1 MTAFVILHY
10 RAIDTTRSCV
20 KSIRALAGDKHIVIV
35 DNASP
40 NGTGAV
46 LAEEFAASPDV
57 TVLLHGKN
65 DGFARGNNVGT
76 RWVYEHLDADFTVV
90 LNNDVEIP
98 QHDFIP
104 QIARIYAQHPFDL
117 LGPDIV
123 SVFSGIHQSPKTL
136 HGCTLESVRHK
147 RACVA
152 RSKNP
157 ILLLL
162 SSGEKNS
169 PAIWRLVQI
178 RNRKKQHIDTTRPAE
193 GVVLHGSCVIFSQ
206 RYLAR
211 HPEPFYPNYSTFVTL
226 TGATIRPITTT
237 PEENYKFAIRERV
250 EACINEHTRAILFT
264 NPGNPTGTILTEEE
278 LKLMADIAKEHNLF
292 IIGDEVYREFVYGG
306 EKLMSLLQLEGYE
319 DNVVVI
325 DSVSKRFSACGA
337 RIGCVITRNAEL
349 YNNAMKWCQ
358 GRLCASTIDQVA
370 SAALYTVGPEYFD
383 AVRKEYKARRDT
395 LVEGLKK
402 IPGVIYSEPKG
413 AFYVMAKLP
422 VDDAEKFQ
430 LFMLEEFDDN
440 GDTLMFTPAE
450 SFYKTPH
457 TGVNEIR
464 MAYVINQ
471 DALKRSMELLAKG
484 IEAYNNK

>member
-1 MTAFVILHY
+1 MKFSSKIQRCELSPMRKFLPYELAAEAKGRKIYHLNIGQPDIETPKAFFD
-10 RAIDTTRSCV
+10 AV
-20 KSIRALAGDKHIVIV
+20 KNFQD
-35 DNASP
+35 P
-40 NGTGAV
+40 V
-46 LAEEFAASPDV
+46 LAYAAAPGVSEFLTAVQGYYAN
-57 TVLLHGKN
+57 LGI
-65 DGFARGNNVGT
+65 
-76 RWVYEHLDADFTVV
+76 HLEQSDIYATAGGSEA
-90 LNNDVEIP
+90 L
-98 QHDFIP
+98 
-104 QIARIYAQHPFDL
+104 QIAL
-117 LGPDIV
+117 
-123 SVFSGIHQSPKTL
+123 S
-136 HGCTLESVRHK
+136 C
-147 RACVA
+147 
-152 RSKNP
+152 
-157 ILLLL
+157 IL
-162 SSGEKNS
+162 
-169 PAIWRLVQI
+169 
-178 RNRKKQHIDTTRPAE
+178 DE
-193 GVVLHGSCVIFSQ
+193 GDEIII
-206 RYLAR
+206 
-211 HPEPFYPNYSTFVTL
+211 PEPFYPNYSTFVTL

-278 LKLMADIAKEHNLF
+278 LRLMADIAKEHNLF

-337 RIGCVITRNAEL
+337 RIGCVITRNSDL

-358 GRLCASTIDQVA
+358 GRLRASTIDQVA
-370 SAALYTVGPEYFD
+370 TAALYTVGPEYFD

-395 LVEGLKK
+395 LVKGLKK